1 MPADLTLSSDPVTRA
16 IGRLI
21 IAKPFYGYLLSQFR
35 RERAP
40 SLDAPMGVGVDSR
53 GDLVLYV
60 NEARMVCPADGSRTL
75 DFSKPTRPWSDTE
88 MTAVLEHEC
97 LHVVHDHI
105 SRREWRDGH
114 LFNIATD
121 IAINPMI
128 AGLPKI
134 ALWPKDF
141 GLEEGRSAEAY
152 YDALQKD
159 PKANP
164 PPTQGDG
171 TPQRG
176 ACSHGPIDDHSAW
189 DASAIPKGMRRE
201 IVRQAIGKAYRRHKQ
216 STGHGNL
223 PDGIERAI
231 AEALKPPYDWK
242 PLLRR
247 FCHGACKLGR
257 KATRYRPHRRYGE
270 FFPGQRPKRAGKVA
284 VLIDTSGS
292 IAADDL
298 GQFFAE
304 LKAIAANVQLVAVEC
319 DAAIQDVYEFKRSS
333 PVPKFKGGGGTDFT
347 QVFEAVAGRLKERV
361 HAKQDWLADCEALIL
376 LTDGAA
382 TVPDT
387 NPTGRPVLWALTKG
401 GKKPA
406 PYGEEIYI
414 GDWKEIPGR
423 PA

>member
-40 SLDAPMGVGVDSR
+40 SLDAPMAVGVDSR

-60 NEARMVCPADGSRTL
+60 NEERMVCPTDGSRTL
-75 DFSKPTRPWSDTE
+75 DLSKPTQPWTDPE
-88 MTAVLEHEC
+88 VTAVLEHEC

-105 SRREWRDGH
+105 SRREWRESH

-141 GLEEGRSAEAY
+141 GLEDGRSAEAY
-152 YDALQKD
+152 YDALAKD
-159 PKANP
+159 QKANP
-164 PPTQGDG
+164 PPQPGEASSPEAG
-171 TPQRG
+171 S
-176 ACSHGPIDDHSAW
+176 CSHGTIDDHSTW

-216 STGHGNL
+216 GTGQGNL
-223 PDGIERAI
+223 PDGVERAI

-257 KATRYRPHRRYGE
+257 KSTRFRPHRRYGE
-270 FFPGQRPKRAGKVA
+270 FFAGKRPRRAGKAA

-298 GQFFAE
+298 AQFFAE
-304 LKAIAANVQLVAVEC
+304 LKAIAANVQLVAIEC
-319 DAAIQDVYEFKRSS
+319 DAAVQDVYEFKRNS
-333 PVPKFKGGGGTDFT
+333 PVPKFKGGGGTVFT
-347 QVFEAVAGRLKERV
+347 QVFEAMTGRLKERI
-361 HAKQDWLADCEALIL
+361 HANQHWLADCEALIL

-382 TVPDT
+382 TVPAT
-387 NPTGRPVLWALTKG
+387 NITGRPVLWALTKG
-401 GKKPA
+401 GKRPA
-406 PYGEEIYI
+406 PYGEEIFI
-414 GDWKEIPGR
+414 GEPK
-423 PA
+423 